1 VTLPKVVLPISALSG
16 LKDLFDIDVTMTGR
30 NYARFRQLSTAD
42 LGEVLDLDG
51 EVREIGKV
59 RELLP
64 IMQGFTGLR
73 CRHGNNRAEMAR
85 SEPPEVQVGD
95 LVALAFDCSPDFVG
109 HAAIGH
115 SIQQDGAGISQ

>member
-1 VTLPKVVLPISALSG
+1 MLHTA
-16 LKDLFDIDVTMTGR
+16 TGR
-30 NYARFRQLSTAD
+30 NYARFYQLSTAD
-42 LGEVLDLDG
+42 LREVLHFDG

-59 RELLP
+59 CEPLP

-73 CRHGNNRAEMAR
+73 CRHGNNGAEVAR
-85 SEPPEVQVGD
+85 SQPPEVQIGD

-115 SIQQDGAGISQ
+115 SIQQNGAGIAQ